1 MKRQACSEELGVIAF
16 CVQRTHACVL
26 LTSTR
31 LHREEH
37 LWHPCDCGCGAAASV
52 YVSSC
57 RERYPQEI
65 AVQEA
70 GCIEM
75 DKEGTVETTMGGR
88 IASYY
93 YLKHDTMSLM
103 MNHLHEHTDF
113 KTVLQVLSSAPEYD
127 ELPVCTL
134 PLQAS
139 LLACLSQVFMFVF
152 IHVRSVWI
160 IISSGAVPPA
170 VLYVCAAPTEHGKER
185 FASTL
190 CEIALGRCIFCVMQ
204 IPNSRQC

>member
-1 MKRQACSEELGVIAF
+1 MKSTCG
-16 CVQRTHACVL
+16 THVAVG
-26 LTSTR
+26 S
-31 LHREEH
+31 
-37 LWHPCDCGCGAAASV
+37 GAAASV
-52 YVSSC
+52 HVSSC
-57 RERYPQEI
+57 RERYAQEI
-65 AVQEA
+65 AVQDA

-127 ELPVCTL
+127 ELPVRAL
-134 PLQAS
+134 PLQAC
-139 LLACLSQVFMFVF
+139 LAYLSQIFMFVH
-152 IHVRSVWI
+152 IHVRSVWMI
-160 IISSGAVPPA
+160 VSSGAVPPA
-170 VLYVCAAPTEHGKER
+170 VFFVCAAPTEHGKER

-190 CEIALGRCIFCVMQ
+190 CEIALGSALQ
-204 IPNSRQC
+204 ILC